1 MTSKEVPPES
11 GSAVP
16 AEVRLTDE
24 TGAWL
29 EEKMAAAVRE
39 GIKAAMTE
47 ETAAAFWAAGLTVLQ
62 KSATQRAGRFVLPW
76 LADSERGWFCS
87 EALGAA
93 LRCPEPWRLGPNGA
107 AALLG
112 WRYASQFEEGRATHA
127 SP

>member
-62 KSATQRAGRFVLPW
+62 KSATQRAGRFVLGGVFG
-76 LADSERGWFCS
+76 LVRKASLFL
-87 EALGAA
+87 ALGGIVYAIGGWSA
-93 LRCPEPWRLGPNGA
+93 L
-107 AALLG
+107 
-112 WRYASQFEEGRATHA
+112 ASLAKTIFT
-127 SP
+127 SPP